1 MIYGLFLI
9 MVKNMK
15 NLWKLVVLC
24 LFTIWIVGC
33 SDNDELVSSVKI
45 TYNPVVHVGI
55 TVSIRP
61 IGASN
66 AIYATTLS
74 AKSNQ
79 LIVPLNVGNYEFW
92 APFSDGVVRCMCGFQ
107 VRSKHQPSITFADN
121 FDVSIE
127 Y

>member
-1 MIYGLFLI
+1 

-15 NLWKLVVLC
+15 NLWKFVLC
-24 LFTIWIVGC
+24 LFAIGIVGC

-45 TYNPVVHVGI
+45 VYNPTVHAGI

-66 AIYATTLS
+66 AIYETTLS

-79 LIVPLNVGNYEFW
+79 LTVPLNVGNYEFW
-92 APFSDGVVRCMCGFQ
+92 APLSDGMMRFMCGFQ
-107 VRSKHQPSITFADN
+107 VRPKHQPSITYTDN
-121 FDVSIE
+121 YDVSIE